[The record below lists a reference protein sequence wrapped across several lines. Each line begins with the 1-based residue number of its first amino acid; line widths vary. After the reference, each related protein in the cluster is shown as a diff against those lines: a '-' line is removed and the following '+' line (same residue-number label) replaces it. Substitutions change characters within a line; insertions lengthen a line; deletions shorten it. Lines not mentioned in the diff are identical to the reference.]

1 MPEAAEDTTRPA
13 VLRVDGISKSYG
25 SLQVLANVSFDIG
38 ERRVH
43 ALVGENGAGKSTLV
57 KIITGIV
64 TADTGQIQLAGRPA
78 VFETPLEARAAG
90 IAAVYQDPKL
100 FPHLDIAENMFVGN
114 YPRTS
119 WGGVDRRTMY
129 DRAAEAFVQLGV
141 TLDPRA
147 LVGSLSTAELQFVEI
162 ARSLSTAVKLLILD
176 EPTSPLTPAEAER
189 LFDIMRRL
197 RGSGTSV
204 LFITHRLEE
213 VEAIGDDVTVLRD
226 GAHIATRPIAE
237 MNRAKMV
244 NLMVGRELSQ
254 LFTRRRDIPH
264 GGEVL
269 RVEGLARRGTFADV
283 GFSLRAGEIVGMAGL
298 VGAGRSEIA
307 QALFGMTPPDGGSV
321 VLRGQAIQPKS
332 PQQML
337 AHGVAYLS
345 EDRDGQGLI
354 MSESVVENV
363 TLPILDRLARLGV
376 IDQRRC
382 RDVAD
387 DAVRTYDI
395 RTQGID
401 KVVGQLSGGNR
412 QKVALARWLATD
424 PVVLI
429 LDEPTHGVD
438 VGSKSQI
445 HEIIVALAAKGL
457 AILMISSDLPEVI
470 AMSDRILVVAEG
482 RIVGEFDG
490 ATATQE
496 DVMHAA
502 TRSVGKTGSAP
513 ALPEAARG

>member
-1 MPEAAEDTTRPA
+1 M
-13 VLRVDGISKSYG
+13 
-25 SLQVLANVSFDIG
+25 
-38 ERRVH
+38 
-43 ALVGENGAGKSTLV
+43 
-57 KIITGIV
+57 
-64 TADTGQIQLAGRPA
+64 
-78 VFETPLEARAAG
+78 
-90 IAAVYQDPKL
+90 
-100 FPHLDIAENMFVGN
+100 
-114 YPRTS
+114 
-119 WGGVDRRTMY
+119 
-129 DRAAEAFVQLGV
+129 
-141 TLDPRA
+141 
-147 LVGSLSTAELQFVEI
+147 
-162 ARSLSTAVKLLILD
+162 
-176 EPTSPLTPAEAER
+176 
-189 LFDIMRRL
+189 
-197 RGSGTSV
+197 
-204 LFITHRLEE
+204 
-213 VEAIGDDVTVLRD
+213 
-226 GAHIATRPIAE
+226 
-237 MNRAKMV
+237 
-244 NLMVGRELSQ
+244 
-254 LFTRRRDIPH
+254 
-264 GGEVL
+264 

-502 TRSVGKTGSAP
+502 TRSVGKTGSAS